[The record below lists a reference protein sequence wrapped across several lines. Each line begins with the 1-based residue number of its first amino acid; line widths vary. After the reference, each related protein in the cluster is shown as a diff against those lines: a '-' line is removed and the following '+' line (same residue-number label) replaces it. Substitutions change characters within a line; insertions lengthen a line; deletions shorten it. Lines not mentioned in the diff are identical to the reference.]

1 MPVKAEYVLLGLGA
15 VGLAYWYF
23 FFVRPAPPPP
33 PPLPPEG
40 YELAVKVVEA

>member
-15 VGLAYWYF
+15 AGLAYWYF
-23 FFVRPAPPPP
+23 FIRPKPAPPQ
-33 PPLPPEG
+33 